1 MAAKPLT
8 RARQMGDLPGD
19 EETEFMRLGGKWKEE
34 VVMAKRTTQADLQV
48 IPMLARETLYV
59 GVDIGK
65 KTHVAGFISTTLLT
79 RHQRFEN
86 CPALSFENSREGFRS
101 LVDRIS
107 SYVPLTQV
115 YLVMEVT
122 GHYHRP
128 LLQYLQE
135 LDLPVYVMHVQ
146 KRQEGLLKTD
156 KRDALGL
163 GNLLFNQLEKGIQM
177 GDPMQTVRRLA
188 PPTEAASQLRGM
200 VQHRQELTREST
212 QRKNKLTS
220 ICDEVFPE
228 FTQLLKD
235 PNLPTALAIRK
246 RFPTPAALATA
257 SLQDLKALRGKN
269 RLLSD
274 AKLLQ
279 LQQLAAQSIGT
290 KEPARLRGLAFEQTQ
305 LIVELE
311 RIQAHL
317 EQLEREM
324 VQVIEHSREGK
335 ILTSIPGIGPI
346 QAAAI
351 LASIGTSANFERAS
365 QLKSYFGWAP
375 SVSQSGYTLDHV
387 RLTPR
392 GQRHM
397 KQTMYLI
404 VWQAIRLKESEWS
417 QIYERLVPIK
427 CSYNERTRQYT
438 GRAKVMGRIAG
449 QIISVI
455 YALLKRDLEVLSKIP
470 SGTKLPEPV
479 LYDPEIH
486 HKHRAGHY
494 RASLPKKPSNV
505 LELPRH

>member
-1 MAAKPLT
+1 MV
-8 RARQMGDLPGD
+8 DLPGD
-19 EETEFMRLGGKWKEE
+19 EETGNMLIGGRWKEK
-34 VVMAKRTTQADLQV
+34 VVMAKRTAQADLQV

-86 CPALSFENSREGFRS
+86 CPALSLENSRDGFRS
-101 LVDRIS
+101 LIDRIN

-115 YLVMEVT
+115 YVVMEVT

-177 GDPMQTVRRLA
+177 GDPMQAVRRLA

-200 VQHRQELTREST
+200 VQHRQELTVEST
-212 QRKNKLTS
+212 RRRNKLTS

-228 FTQLLKD
+228 FTQILKD

-246 RFPTPAALATA
+246 HFPTPAALATA
-257 SLQDLKALRGKN
+257 SLLDLQQLRGKN

-274 AKLLQ
+274 AKLLE

-290 KEPARLRGLAFEQTQ
+290 KDAARLRGLAFEQAQ
-305 LIVELE
+305 LIAELE
-311 RIQAHL
+311 LIQVHL
-317 EQLEREM
+317 EQLETEM
-324 VQVIEHSREGK
+324 TQVIEHAREGK
-335 ILTSIPGIGPI
+335 ILISIPGIGPT

-351 LASIGTSANFERAS
+351 LASIGTIANFERAA

-397 KQTMYLI
+397 KQVMYLV

-455 YALLKRDLEVLSKIP
+455 YALLRHDLEVLSKIS
-470 SGTKLPEPV
+470 SGTKPPEPV
-479 LYDPEIH
+479 LYDPNIH
-486 HKHRAGHY
+486 RKHRAGQY

-505 LELPRH
+505 IELPSH